1 MGRRGDDFDCFPKS
15 EVEFRL
21 LLEYIHKTDDRAFVT
36 VTSIGE
42 VLGKW
47 NVHRRKKIE
56 IQ

>member
-1 MGRRGDDFDCFPKS
+1 MGRRGDDFDCFSKS